1 MLIKRTFL
9 VWTGLFVTASL
20 HKQTLTVYNRPFN
33 TVSLIYSPIHFLS
46 EPDYGFELSHKVFL
60 FETSTR
66 PYATATAGCYCEL
79 QHFPQSLQ
87 SSQMLSVSSAR
98 LCLYIVCVNCLIPSL
113 LPVFLSLSRW
123 HPPPRCPPVTET
135 RRPWIFSDR
144 DSISPRC
151 EAALRPGAP
160 QKPTHTRTHPGAEHL
175 GPVSAG
181 HPQDP
186 SGQSGDLRVHSGRAG
201 PGSRSAGLPASP
213 SVWGRKSRRGLAGAA
228 VPRATHPLPR
238 TVGTRFNWQNS
249 TGQSVASLPKK
260 DKLSQPFSS
269 FFFLDRLLLECVQ
282 VWHVHKTTVTVLHTE
297 ESVAFL
303 YQGTFCLIKS
313 EQNLCHL
320 HHLKVE
326 KFKNARCFYPKTS
339 DSFLHSCYIQP
350 MWQKVGKVTLYF
362 DGAFL

>member
-1 MLIKRTFL
+1 MACLIQS
-9 VWTGLFVTASL
+9 VLFTRRFSSS
-20 HKQTLTVYNRPFN
+20 Q
-33 TVSLIYSPIHFLS
+33 SLIMDLNWATKF
-46 EPDYGFELSHKVFL
+46 
-60 FETSTR
+60 FETRTR

-186 SGQSGDLRVHSGRAG
+186 SGQSGDLLVHSGRAG

-213 SVWGRKSRRGLAGAA
+213 SVWGRKSRRALAGAA

-269 FFFLDRLLLECVQ
+269 FFFWTGFC
-282 VWHVHKTTVTVLHTE
+282 W
-297 ESVAFL
+297 SAFRC
-303 YQGTFCLIKS
+303 GTFTKPPSQCFTRRKALLFFIKECFVDKIRAKLLS
-313 EQNLCHL
+313 PSPLKSGKVQKRQMLLSKNKRFIFTFIL
-320 HHLKVE
+320 HSTNVE
-326 KFKNARCFYPKTS
+326 KSRYGYTLFFYI
-339 DSFLHSCYIQP
+339 L
-350 MWQKVGKVTLYF
+350 
-362 DGAFL
+362 